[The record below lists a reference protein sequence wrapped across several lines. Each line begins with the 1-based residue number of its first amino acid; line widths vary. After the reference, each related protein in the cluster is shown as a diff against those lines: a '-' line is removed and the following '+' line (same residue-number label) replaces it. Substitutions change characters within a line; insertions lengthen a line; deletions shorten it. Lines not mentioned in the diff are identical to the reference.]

1 MLLTKTK
8 LDEVFEKVEDDQE
21 GKADYITNLN
31 NLRADREGNIAFLRT
46 NEVDGPMTRDIPFD
60 LTDWAEGQ
68 LYGKLG
74 LPAQYFK
81 KVRAEAPKLFA
92 EHFNYWAGKAE
103 GATRLRARINEG
115 SYNGVIRGAVSDKY
129 SVLDND
135 EVMDA
140 LEKILRGRESDYK
153 IETFYM
159 DNKRMHLRM
168 TYLDMTKPV
177 GRLPDGSPDYMRIGT
192 DIINSEVG
200 ASSFNLVKMI
210 WRLICDNGLRG
221 WDKEDSFV
229 QRHIHLRPVEFRGRV
244 ADAMVNQLHAGRD
257 FLEELQKTQEQQIE
271 NPFAVIGKLAEEGGF
286 SRFFVD
292 TAKKEFEGDNTA
304 YGVINSFTRAARELP
319 NERRLE
325 AEKFAGKLT
334 RFTPSKWE
342 KLDAIEME
350 QEAM

>member
-1 MLLTKTK
+1 MMLLTKTK
-8 LDEVFEKVEDDQE
+8 LDDVFEAVERDQE
-21 GKADYITNLN
+21 GKADFITTLN
-31 NLRADREGNIAFLRT
+31 NLRADEQGNIFFMRAS
-46 NEVDGPMTRDIPFD
+46 EVEGPMKRDMPFD
-60 LTDWAEGQ
+60 VTDWAEGQ

-81 KVRAEAPKLFA
+81 KVRNEAPDLFMG
-92 EHFNYWAGKAE
+92 HFNHWAAKSN
-103 GATRLRARINEG
+103 GATRIRTRINPG
-115 SYNGVIRGAVSDKY
+115 SHDGIIRGVVSDKY
-129 SVLDND
+129 SILDND
-135 EVMDA
+135 NVMDA
-140 LEKILRGRESDYK
+140 LEGILKGRENDFQ
-153 IETFYM
+153 IETFFM
-159 DNKRMHLRM
+159 DDKRMHLRL
-168 TYLDMTKPV
+168 TYLDLARPLGK
-177 GRLPDGSPDYMRIGT
+177 LPDGSPDHMRIGA

-200 ASSFNLVKMI
+200 ASSFNLTKMI
-210 WRLICDNGLRG
+210 WRLICENGLRG

-244 ADAMVNQLHAGRD
+244 AHAMVNQLHAGRE

-286 SRFFVD
+286 SRTFTD
-292 TAKKEFEGDNTA
+292 TAKQEFEGDNTA

-334 RFTPSKWE
+334 RFKPSKWE

-350 QEAM
+350 AI